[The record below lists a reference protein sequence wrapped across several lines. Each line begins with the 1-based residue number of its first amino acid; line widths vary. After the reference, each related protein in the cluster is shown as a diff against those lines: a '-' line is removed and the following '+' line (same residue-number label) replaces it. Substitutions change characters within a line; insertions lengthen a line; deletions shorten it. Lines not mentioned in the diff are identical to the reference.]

1 MMGKKRKAAEGTRRD
16 MGPEGGRQVQQS
28 HPELVGMLRAAVPG
42 EASELNGGE
51 GRQPSAEPGS
61 FPLTPTIQSAT
72 LGLRLAHE
80 EVEG

>member
-16 MGPEGGRQVQQS
+16 MSPEGGRQVQQS

-72 LGLRLAHE
+72 LGLRLARE

>member
-1 MMGKKRKAAEGTRRD
+1 MGKKRKAAEGTRRD
-16 MGPEGGRQVQQS
+16 MSPEGGRQVQQS